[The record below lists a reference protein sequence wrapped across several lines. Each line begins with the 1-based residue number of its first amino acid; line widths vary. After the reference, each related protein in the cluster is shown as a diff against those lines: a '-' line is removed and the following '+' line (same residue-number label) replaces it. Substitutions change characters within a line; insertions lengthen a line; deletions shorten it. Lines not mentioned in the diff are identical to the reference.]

1 MNIGLLTGEFPP
13 QHGGI
18 ADFTRILATAL
29 ADRGHA
35 VRVITTLSAQTTQH
49 FSAPYTVH
57 PVARHWGW
65 LDLWRV
71 RQCTADLDIC
81 IITLF
86 FGIHYHNWH
95 GDSCFA

>member
-1 MNIGLLTGEFPP
+1 MKIGLLTGEFPP

-65 LDLWRV
+65 LDMWRV
-71 RQCTADLDIC
+71 RQCNHDCTAYAMR
-81 IITLF
+81 TA
-86 FGIHYHNWH
+86 
-95 GDSCFA
+95 GD